1 VPRRGWGRVQRELET
16 TVGSQ
21 IPFRVC
27 SESARAGR
35 EQWTHRRAGLKNAGI
50 DQANFHNYAT
60 VFCAYILLLR
70 HRADL
75 AISMDNLEDVVRL
88 RRELAQSIHLADDA
102 AVRRAYQDLL
112 RAGCSRKE
120 IVDELITLAAA
131 SQYRPQR
138 ASENSAPSGLRA
150 SEDERRSKVSEHE
163 NYRIERVA
171 AHLSLDTAIPTAPA
185 PAIEGRVDGDGR
197 WAASLSRLKWAMMF
211 AFIGAS
217 ASVAGAG
224 GYLVFMDREDI
235 QLGATA
241 DIPPAAIQEPLAS
254 DHAGPAPEMQVIGSP
269 ARSENAAG
277 DPPKIK
283 AASAQASSPRGIG
296 SPSPGMM
303 PVVIPA
309 QERSKEVLPPAAP
322 AVGDVT
328 ASNNPPTK
336 ASSDPTLLARGDGLF
351 AAGDLASA
359 RFFYE
364 RAANAGNAQAALRL
378 GQTYD
383 PAFLAQI
390 KAKGVQS
397 DASAAVHWYLQA
409 DKLGAPEAALMLR
422 GMANELGISAPAQRQ
437 GSQP

>member
-1 VPRRGWGRVQRELET
+1 
-16 TVGSQ
+16 
-21 IPFRVC
+21 
-27 SESARAGR
+27 
-35 EQWTHRRAGLKNAGI
+35 
-50 DQANFHNYAT
+50 
-60 VFCAYILLLR
+60 
-70 HRADL
+70 
-75 AISMDNLEDVVRL
+75 MDNLEEVVRL
-88 RRELAQSIHLADDA
+88 RRELAQSIHLADDE

-112 RAGCSRKE
+112 RAGRSRKE

-131 SQYRPQR
+131 SQRRPQR
-138 ASENSAPSGLRA
+138 PSENSAPSGLRA
-150 SEDERRSKVSEHE
+150 SEDERRSRVSEHE
-163 NYRIERVA
+163 NHVIERVA
-171 AHLSLDTAIPTAPA
+171 AHLSSDTGIPTAPE
-185 PAIEGRVDGDGR
+185 PVIEDRADGRGR

-224 GYLVFMDREDI
+224 GYLFFMNREDI
-235 QLGATA
+235 QVGATA
-241 DIPPAAIQEPLAS
+241 YIPPAAIQ
-254 DHAGPAPEMQVIGSP
+254 DVGPAPEMEVIGSP

-283 AASAQASSPRGIG
+283 AASAQAPSPRGIG

-359 RFFYE
+359 RLFYE
-364 RAANAGNAQAALRL
+364 RAANAGEAQAALRL

-397 DASAAVHWYLQA
+397 DVSAAVHWYLQA

-422 GMANELGISAPAQRQ
+422 GMANDLGISAPAQRQ